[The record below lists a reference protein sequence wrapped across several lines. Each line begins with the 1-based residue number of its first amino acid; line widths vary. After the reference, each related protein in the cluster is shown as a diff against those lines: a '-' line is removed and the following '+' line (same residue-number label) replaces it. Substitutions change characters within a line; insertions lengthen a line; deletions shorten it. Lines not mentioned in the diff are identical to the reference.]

1 MTQDPGASDTWS
13 FGPSLIVANFRSNG
27 MRSLVTLLMR
37 FTSAVT
43 AWALLL
49 PAVAQD
55 QAARPAQ
62 PDVSAFLQNYGGP
75 LVTSEF
81 AATLGVLV
89 IEQKYPGVGI
99 EPVSPTVLDKGDAWS
114 VTFTISQWPKD
125 MEKLRPLLPHRITL
139 LIRKS
144 DAAVLGIR

>member
-1 MTQDPGASDTWS
+1 
-13 FGPSLIVANFRSNG
+13 
-27 MRSLVTLLMR
+27 MRNLATVLMR
-37 FTSAVT
+37 CTSAVT
-43 AWALLL
+43 AWAVLL

-55 QAARPAQ
+55 QAASPGQ
-62 PDVSAFLQNYGGP
+62 SDISMFLENFGGP

-89 IEQKYPGVGI
+89 IEQKFPGISI
-99 EPVSPTVLDKGDAWS
+99 EPVSPTVLDKGDTWW
-114 VTFTISQWPKD
+114 VTFTISHWPKD
-125 MEKLRPLLPHRITL
+125 MERLRPLLPGQITL

>member
-1 MTQDPGASDTWS
+1 
-13 FGPSLIVANFRSNG
+13 
-27 MRSLVTLLMR
+27 MRSVATLLMR
-37 FTSAVT
+37 LTSAAT
-43 AWALLL
+43 AWAVLL

-55 QAARPAQ
+55 QAASPAQ
-62 PDVSAFLQNYGGP
+62 SDISKFLESFGGP

-89 IEQKYPGVGI
+89 LEQKYPGIGI
-99 EPVSPTVLDKGDAWS
+99 EPVSPTVLDKGDTWW
-114 VTFTISQWPKD
+114 VTFTVSHWPKE
-125 MEKLRPLLPHRITL
+125 MEKLRPLLPGQVTL